1 MDLLIKL
8 LKRDNMN
15 SKPLFDRVVIQVD
28 PVEEKTSA
36 GFYIPASSTEKANT
50 GTVVAVGPGR
60 ANKDGA
66 IIPMI
71 VQVNDRV
78 MFPVSA
84 GIKVKIDGEDLLVVK
99 EDELIAIL
107 GE

>member
-28 PVEEKTSA
+28 PTEEKTSA
-36 GFYIPASSTEKANT
+36 GFFIPVGSAEKANT
-50 GTVVAVGPGR
+50 GLVVATGPGKL
-60 ANKDGA
+60 NKSGET
-66 IIPMI
+66 IPMT

-78 MFPVSA
+78 MFPVNA
-84 GIKVKIDGEDLLVVK
+84 GIKVKIEGQELLVLT
-99 EDELIAIL
+99 EDDIIATL
-107 GE
+107 GD